1 MDRARDKQKAGQKSG
16 RKNRYS
22 LEERHRLGISATAR
36 AKAKLAL
43 KNAKKVTPV
52 SEAKST

>member
-1 MDRARDKQKAGQKSG
+1 MGKTRIRRKGQMKSR

-36 AKAKLAL
+36 AAAKRELKAKA
-43 KNAKKVTPV
+43 AV
-52 SEAKST
+52 

>member
-1 MDRARDKQKAGQKSG
+1 MASLSRVRRKKQQKTR

-36 AKAKLAL
+36 AAKRRAEKEARKKA
-43 KNAKKVTPV
+43 AKKG
-52 SEAKST
+52 

>member
-1 MDRARDKQKAGQKSG
+1 MASASRIRRKKQMKTR

-36 AKAKLAL
+36 AAARRAAKQ
-43 KNAKKVTPV
+43 AKK
-52 SEAKST
+52 A